1 MNFLCHRGVE
11 IDIWKS
17 AEDSWCIVLW
27 CDAGVT
33 GRGGEMNTH
42 KLDQAKFS
50 LLREL
55 DSGMQRRYH
64 VRLSEFIDEL
74 RLRHTGVRPDPD
86 ADDLISFIDRN
97 RILYYVS
104 IPQIKELRETFDR
117 IRRGTYGLCSRCG
130 VQMPT
135 ELLEQNPTMKLCKS
149 CLGQER
155 RGFA

>member
-1 MNFLCHRGVE
+1 
-11 IDIWKS
+11 
-17 AEDSWCIVLW
+17 
-27 CDAGVT
+27 
-33 GRGGEMNTH
+33 MNTH
-42 KLDQAKFS
+42 NLDQAKFS

-97 RILYYVS
+97 RILYFVS
-104 IPQIKELRETFDR
+104 MPQIKELRETFDR
-117 IRRGTYGLCSRCG
+117 VRRGSYGFCSECG

-135 ELLEQNPTMKLCKS
+135 ELLEKNPTMKLCVS
-149 CLGQER
+149 CLGQKH

>member
-1 MNFLCHRGVE
+1 M
-11 IDIWKS
+11 
-17 AEDSWCIVLW
+17 
-27 CDAGVT
+27 

-42 KLDQAKFS
+42 KLDRAKFS

-55 DSGMQRRYH
+55 DSRMQRRYH

-74 RLRHTGVRPDPD
+74 RLRHTSVRPDPD

-117 IRRGTYGLCSRCG
+117 IRRGTYGFCPECG

-135 ELLEQNPTMKLCKS
+135 ELLEQNPTMKLCVS
-149 CLGQER
+149 CIAQKLG
-155 RGFA
+155 GFV